1 MEEQCRE
8 LCIPWGCQQL
18 ATAMDSWC
26 WCLSWPDE
34 GSAFGALLLLPSQY
48 AAPGTVPRDGG
59 LGLWAPV
66 GARAQLRKPAPLQ
79 HLDAG
84 STSRFFPVECHVWEP
99 AVLETENLGGDL
111 PEQEGLL
118 GRAEAGGGLA

>member
-1 MEEQCRE
+1 M
-8 LCIPWGCQQL
+8 
-18 ATAMDSWC
+18 
-26 WCLSWPDE
+26 
-34 GSAFGALLLLPSQY
+34 
-48 AAPGTVPRDGG
+48 PRDGG

-66 GARAQLRKPAPLQ
+66 GARAQLHEPAPLQ

-84 STSRFFPVECHVWEP
+84 STSRFSPVECHGQEP
-99 AVLETENLGGDL
+99 AVHETESLGGDL